1 MGREMGGL
9 VHARRRW
16 VKKRDKTDHEGH
28 GVQDGN
34 VKGYEGLV
42 EDVVESHSGNS
53 SNHFRHCSKATWP
66 LTI

>member
-28 GVQDGN
+28 GVQERN
-34 VKGYEGLV
+34 VQGL
-42 EDVVESHSGNS
+42 
-53 SNHFRHCSKATWP
+53 
-66 LTI
+66 